1 MLPLTFY
8 YEISASRVYS
18 GQNLGLNLNSLFP
31 PKDRFDTIVFKSSV
45 VLSPIWIIIVDDGG
59 DGDDNIII
67 SLSSLYYQ
75 FFRMI

>member
-1 MLPLTFY
+1 MPQPVDDDDDATLFNVCWFIYLCRLNG
-8 YEISASRVYS
+8 RV
-18 GQNLGLNLNSLFP
+18 
-31 PKDRFDTIVFKSSV
+31 DRFDTIVFKSSV

-59 DGDDNIII
+59 VGDDNFII